1 MYSTTFIYNHNIII
15 YMVKKYKSMIM
26 PEKLYDRISKLRLEL
41 IQAQQKTF
49 SFAEVLEYLLD
60 TEEKWY
66 K

>member
-1 MYSTTFIYNHNIII
+1 
-15 YMVKKYKSMIM
+15 MVKKYKSMIM